1 MAGMIALVIPSNRPE
16 FLERWRREWKTELE
30 RPDVTLFVVRD
41 DPDMWDE
48 IDETLGADAWII
60 PRQTDCI
67 RSYGF
72 WQAYQ
77 AGADLI
83 LTMDDDCL
91 PDAERPGSWVHA
103 HRHELGKD
111 LWSPWVWTISGL
123 SPRGLPQHIWRE
135 GPTVLNHGLWRG
147 APDLDAETQLKYG
160 SPPPPYRLIEQ
171 MMPPGMVFPMS
182 GMNLAFRRALTPA
195 MYFGLMGTVQG
206 EDTGFHRYGDIWA
219 GLFAK
224 RIADH
229 LGWIMHSGMPT
240 VQHTRASDP
249 HVNVVTEATAKAA
262 TEWLW
267 RAVGDV
273 RLTASTVTA
282 CYHELADRLVLPE
295 APYWTRLRRAM
306 HVWASLYEE
315 GPV

>member
-1 MAGMIALVIPSNRPE
+1 
-16 FLERWRREWKTELE
+16 
-30 RPDVTLFVVRD
+30 
-41 DPDMWDE
+41 
-48 IDETLGADAWII
+48 
-60 PRQTDCI
+60 
-67 RSYGF
+67 
-72 WQAYQ
+72 
-77 AGADLI
+77 
-83 LTMDDDCL
+83 
-91 PDAERPGSWVHA
+91 
-103 HRHELGKD
+103 
-111 LWSPWVWTISGL
+111 
-123 SPRGLPQHIWRE
+123 
-135 GPTVLNHGLWRG
+135 
-147 APDLDAETQLKYG
+147 
-160 SPPPPYRLIEQ
+160 
-171 MMPPGMVFPMS
+171 
-182 GMNLAFRRALTPA
+182 
-195 MYFGLMGTVQG
+195 MGTVQG

-282 CYHELADRLVLPE
+282 CYHELADRLVLPD

-306 HVWASLYEE
+306 HVWASLFEE
-315 GPV
+315 DA